1 MAYDLKEVVANKNQD
16 LQKDTE
22 CVQDVEPL

>member
-1 MAYDLKEVVANKNQD
+1 MAYNLKEVMANKPQD

-22 CVQDVEPL
+22 CVLDVVRQ